1 MANPVNRS
9 CTVVVC
15 GRLYRFQPR
24 EAVSVDAV
32 ATGAVEIFL
41 SALKRLSALQSAVA
55 KHGPCLKNVRTSY
68 GT

>member
-24 EAVSVDAV
+24 AAVSVD

-41 SALKRLSALQSAVA
+41 SGIRRLSAPQSALA
-55 KHGPCLKNVRTSY
+55 KHGPCLENVRTSY